1 MTCSFQRAGKECQ
14 ISLKHNKATG
24 VDYVFFLYQSSAA
37 FFNFIGDIVQKSP
50 LHAIIFLRRINAGK
64 SRARVQDGPILPSR
78 AGRGICFIMPTSAAC
93 EVIIAI
99 IARE

>member
-37 FFNFIGDIVQKSP
+37 FFNFVADIVQKSP
-50 LHAIIFLRRINAGK
+50 LHAIIFLRRINAGNPE
-64 SRARVQDGPILPSR
+64 RACRWAHLALS
-78 AGRGICFIMPTSAAC
+78 GR
-93 EVIIAI
+93 
-99 IARE
+99 